1 MSKHSARSDTSNSQK
16 KGRNPPVAPTPEKQV
31 EFLALLREGRT
42 VEGAARNVGIHRSTL
57 YRLRDRN
64 EEFRRSWD
72 EAWEAGIEALED
84 ELRRR
89 GFEGVEKPVFHS
101 GVVVGSVRE
110 FDTTAAIFI
119 LKARKPEVYRDN
131 ARIEHTGPGGGP
143 SRSRASARSSFAG
156 SSALPSGV
164 VSLASLSPADRQ
176 RLYPRTETQAKAL
189 LYDWPLWARNSC
201 RPRTIRAT
209 RQTRGGSG

>member
-1 MSKHSARSDTSNSQK
+1 MKKQSPTPAGDTSDNHK
-16 KGRNPPVAPTPEKQV
+16 KGRKPPVAPTPEKQA
-31 EFLALLREGRT
+31 EFLSLLREGRT
-42 VEGAARNVGIHRSTL
+42 VEGAARRVGIHRSTL
-57 YRLRDRN
+57 YRLRDRD
-64 EEFRRSWD
+64 EQFRRSWD
-72 EAWEAGIEALED
+72 EAWEAAIEALED

-143 SRSRASARSSFAG
+143 VQVQSFREEFIRRIERLAARRGMASIPAAVGPPAHIPPERE
-156 SSALPSGV
+156 SG
-164 VSLASLSPADRQ
+164 
-176 RLYPRTETQAKAL
+176 
-189 LYDWPLWARNSC
+189 
-201 RPRTIRAT
+201 
-209 RQTRGGSG
+209 

>member
-143 SRSRASARSSFAG
+143 VQVQSFREEFIRRIERLAERRGIAG
-156 SSALPSGV
+156 IPVTSG
-164 VSLASLSPADRQ
+164 SPA
-176 RLYPRTETQAKAL
+176 
-189 LYDWPLWARNSC
+189 PLPPNRDA
-201 RPRTIRAT
+201 
-209 RQTRGGSG
+209 G

>member
-1 MSKHSARSDTSNSQK
+1 MKKRSPTPASDTYDSLK
-16 KGRNPPVAPTPEKQV
+16 KGRKPPVAPTPEKQA
-31 EFLALLREGRT
+31 EFLSFLREGRT
-42 VEGAARNVGIHRSTL
+42 VESAARGVAIHRSTL
-57 YRLRDRN
+57 YRLRDHN
-64 EEFRRSWD
+64 EDFRRSWD
-72 EAWEAGIEALED
+72 ESWEAGIEALED

-143 SRSRASARSSFAG
+143 VQVESFREEFIRRIERLAARRGVAG
-156 SSALPSGV
+156 IPVTSG
-164 VSLASLSPADRQ
+164 SPAPLPPDRD
-176 RLYPRTETQAKAL
+176 A
-189 LYDWPLWARNSC
+189 
-201 RPRTIRAT
+201 
-209 RQTRGGSG
+209 G

>member
-1 MSKHSARSDTSNSQK
+1 MSNSQK
-16 KGRNPPVAPTPEKQV
+16 RGRKPPVAPTPEKQA
-31 EFLALLREGRT
+31 EFLVLLRGGRT
-42 VEGAARNVGIHRSTL
+42 VEGAARSVGIHRRAL
-57 YRLRDRN
+57 YRFRDRN
-64 EEFRRSWD
+64 KEFRRAWD

-89 GFEGVEKPVFHS
+89 GFEGVEKPVFHG

-143 SRSRASARSSFAG
+143 VQVESFREEFVRRIERLAARRGMASIPVASG
-156 SSALPSGV
+156 PPTPLPSVRDPG
-164 VSLASLSPADRQ
+164 
-176 RLYPRTETQAKAL
+176 
-189 LYDWPLWARNSC
+189 
-201 RPRTIRAT
+201 
-209 RQTRGGSG
+209 

>member
-1 MSKHSARSDTSNSQK
+1 MFRQEVMRRVPNINEGALPAPTMPKEGNSMKKQSHSSRAPVSDTSNSPK
-16 KGRNPPVAPTPEKQV
+16 KGRKPPVAPTPEKQSA
-31 EFLALLREGRT
+31 FLKLLREGRT
-42 VEGAARNVGIHRSTL
+42 VEGAARAVAIHRSTL
-57 YRLRDRN
+57 YRFRERSG
-64 EEFRRSWD
+64 EFKRAWE

-101 GVVVGSVRE
+101 GVVVGTVRE

-143 SRSRASARSSFAG
+143 VQVQSF
-156 SSALPSGV
+156 
-164 VSLASLSPADRQ
+164 R
-176 RLYPRTETQAKAL
+176 EEF
-189 LYDWPLWARNSC
+189 
-201 RPRTIRAT
+201 IR
-209 RQTRGGSG
+209 R

>member
-1 MSKHSARSDTSNSQK
+1 MGKQSHSSALTSDMSNSPK
-16 KGRNPPVAPTPEKQV
+16 KGRKPPVVPTPEKQA
-31 EFLALLREGRT
+31 EFLSLLREGRT

-57 YRLRDRN
+57 YRLRDRD
-64 EEFRRSWD
+64 EDFKRAWD

-89 GFEGVEKPVFHS
+89 GFEGVEKPVFHG

-143 SRSRASARSSFAG
+143 VQVESFREEFIRRIERLAARRGMVGIPAPG
-156 SSALPSGV
+156 GPPAHLPPERESG
-164 VSLASLSPADRQ
+164 
-176 RLYPRTETQAKAL
+176 
-189 LYDWPLWARNSC
+189 
-201 RPRTIRAT
+201 
-209 RQTRGGSG
+209 